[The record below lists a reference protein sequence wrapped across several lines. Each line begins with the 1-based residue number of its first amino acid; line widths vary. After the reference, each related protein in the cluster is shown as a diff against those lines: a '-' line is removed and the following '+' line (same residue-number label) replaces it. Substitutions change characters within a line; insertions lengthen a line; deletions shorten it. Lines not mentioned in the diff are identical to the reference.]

1 MQHDFC
7 VLSLLTFKVVLMTWR
22 LAHTKVLCS
31 LLCDEWRIRMLEIN
45 IECSLKWKNRYW
57 IWITHKGSFYVVNV
71 TSRSCS
77 LFHANK
83 CIFSRKGLKAMAIFF
98 KTVTSVL
105 SGILILLFLSLL
117 LLTIFLLNLP
127 NLNCTFFFRSVAVF
141 VWTND
146 TFSVFWCGRNNHV
159 SFSKRKH
166 RFLISYHHTKKKA
179 VYQGTSDRC

>member
-1 MQHDFC
+1 MMQHDFC

-22 LAHTKVLCS
+22 LAQMKVFCS
-31 LLCDEWRIRMLEIN
+31 LLCDEWRIRMLKID

-71 TSRSCS
+71 SSRSCS

-83 CIFSRKGLKAMAIFF
+83 CIFSRKGLKAMAVFFF

-127 NLNCTFFFRSVAVF
+127 NLNCTFFSGRWPFLYELTTLSQFSDVDGTIMFRF
-141 VWTND
+141 QKENTI
-146 TFSVFWCGRNNHV
+146 FW
-159 SFSKRKH
+159 
-166 RFLISYHHTKKKA
+166 
-179 VYQGTSDRC
+179 